1 MGHRVRTGD
10 GMVGASLR
18 RVAIG
23 GSNGVSTLLPSSST
37 EWVVWKDCEFLK
49 NEKCEKGFMVSKREL
64 SSVGI

>member
-1 MGHRVRTGD
+1 MEHPPCF
-10 GMVGASLR
+10 
-18 RVAIG
+18 
-23 GSNGVSTLLPSSST
+23 PSSST